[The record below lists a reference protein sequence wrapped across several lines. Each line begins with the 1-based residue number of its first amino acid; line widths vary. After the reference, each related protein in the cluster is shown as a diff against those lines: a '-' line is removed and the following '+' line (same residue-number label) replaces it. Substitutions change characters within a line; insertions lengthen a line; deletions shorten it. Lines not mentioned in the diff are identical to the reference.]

1 MFFILRLAEKRVWV
15 ENTLV
20 GKGFQVVVDESATVR
35 HVKVEAERASGVPW
49 RRQVLALHGH
59 QVLDDD
65 AQMLTTL
72 PPPWRVSLMV
82 PLSFEYVQLTDATDN
97 TVFVVAVEGG
107 GDRVSDLLGRL
118 APNGYERRV
127 GAPVHRVLLF
137 RGKPLD
143 PQLTLAH
150 YKITK
155 GDHLRLNR

>member
-1 MFFILRLAEKRVWV
+1 VWV

-49 RRQVLALHGH
+49 RRQVLALHGT

-65 AQMLTTL
+65 AQMLATL
-72 PPPWRVSLMV
+72 PPPWRVSLLA
-82 PLSFEYVQLTDATDN
+82 PLSFDYVQLTDATDN
-97 TVFVVAVEGG
+97 TVFVVPVDTG
-107 GDRVSDLLGRL
+107 VDLVATLL
-118 APNGYERRV
+118 NQITPNGYERRV
-127 GAPVHRVLLF
+127 GAPLTRVLLF
-137 RGKPLD
+137 RGKPLQ
-143 PQLTLAH
+143 PERTLAS